1 MKSLLDWIVE
11 RVPIRTGFGIAKT
24 IRLLNPVTLAQNLWR
39 QRELIYQLSQREVL
53 SRYRGT
59 YLGLLWSFLTPIFM
73 LTVFT
78 LVFGVIFQARWGLEE
93 EGKLDFALV
102 LLSGLIVFN
111 VLAECMTRAPVLI
124 LSQPQYVKRIRF
136 PLEVLPVTVLFSA
149 VVHAVVSFLILVA
162 ALWLFRGV
170 LNWTI
175 LLMPLVVMPLLFLCL
190 GIGWFLASFGVF
202 FRDVNHVVG
211 IATTAV
217 LFLSPIFYP
226 VSRIPE
232 WLQPFYRLNPLT
244 LIIENTRSVVIW
256 GELPNWGH
264 LSAGLI
270 TTFLAALF
278 GYAWFQRTRG
288 GFADVL

>member
-1 MKSLLDWIVE
+1 
-11 RVPIRTGFGIAKT
+11 
-24 IRLLNPVTLAQNLWR
+24 
-39 QRELIYQLSQREVL
+39 
-53 SRYRGT
+53 
-59 YLGLLWSFLTPIFM
+59 M

-93 EGKLDFALV
+93 EGQLDFALV

-111 VLAECMTRAPVLI
+111 VLAECMTRAPGLI
-124 LSQPQYVKRIRF
+124 LSQPQYVKKIRF

-149 VVHAVVSFLILVA
+149 LAHAAVSFAILVL

-175 LLMPLVVMPLLFLCL
+175 FLTPLVVMPLILLCL
-190 GIGWFLASFGVF
+190 GLGWFLASFGVF
-202 FRDVNHVVG
+202 FRDVNHVIG

-217 LFLSPIFYP
+217 MFLSPIFYP
-226 VSRIPE
+226 ISRVPE
-232 WLQPFYRLNPLT
+232 WLRPLYRFNPLT
-244 LIIENTRSVVIW
+244 LIIENTRAVMIW
-256 GELPNWGH
+256 GELPNWSY
-264 LSAGLI
+264 LLVGLI